1 MGGAAASSSS
11 SSSSTAPKK
20 QKTTPFAESYA
31 PDVPA
36 NQQAECFKRD
46 AEGFALDAAG
56 ARLAIQPADVS
67 LRVAK
72 NKGLQDGSVNQLERY
87 KMLTLVQELASDP
100 NGKSVPFW
108 CNLCQSVIAG
118 SRATVG
124 GAVQASAIMRHLRA
138 KHKVYVLPVDLD
150 GDFFA
155 EAAAAAAAAAAAVKP
170 GSLVG
175 MAIKPTVIERSDDDI
190 FEHLKVL
197 LGTGYVADGVPAN
210 TVAHIGERW
219 KMLEMIRFFKPSYG
233 KGMPSYYFVDQSMQ
247 HMAEQHLLTLLDKLV
262 AATKTDYLNMK
273 AFSITIDGWDDGAGN
288 DVLGGCVRALT
299 EDFEML
305 EEVVMGLPH
314 DERSAAELQP
324 LVKARLSDV
333 GLKWDD
339 AWPTTDAGQPV
350 PAIFNAHHG
359 SRDLSSRWIW
369 CLNHLLHN
377 ALKDAMKNADFVRI
391 WSVVDEV
398 VKQIQASNKRRGV
411 VAQLRAA
418 VSPLAKVLVG
428 AAETRWDS
436 RALVLERVIENKPVL
451 AALPPVKLP
460 FRDGEKKA
468 LFDKALTKLTQD
480 AVLQAEI
487 SELHRVLDKVRIAG
501 TKLQRRDGDVTI
513 HLFNKVVEP
522 LLEFLNAYIADIGKM
537 QSIRNICEA
546 IASGIKSRYTG
557 AYPDEVG
564 HACFFVPEAVYDLAK
579 ANAFDWDAEGSQTRR
594 TMVWLEEE
602 VEKHYMLTPE
612 YAAFSQLPA
621 TPVVD
626 AMPEGASKD
635 AALAAHRAKKAKDG
649 VDKQKVKLN
658 DEMTEYSEDIETAV
672 LSRRKQ
678 HDIATAAAASAA
690 AAAAAAAAA
699 VPVSAAAPVPYD
711 SIKALIWWRDNR
723 KKFPILAQFARRL
736 LCLSISAAEIERF
749 FSKCGLVMT
758 TRRNRLCAR
767 KENLF
772 LLTAYNVAR
781 EWNAARRAGGADEE
795 AVMCSALF
803 GIDDDTLD
811 LDD

>member
-1 MGGAAASSSS
+1 
-11 SSSSTAPKK
+11 
-20 QKTTPFAESYA
+20 
-31 PDVPA
+31 
-36 NQQAECFKRD
+36 
-46 AEGFALDAAG
+46 
-56 ARLAIQPADVS
+56 
-67 LRVAK
+67 
-72 NKGLQDGSVNQLERY
+72 
-87 KMLTLVQELASDP
+87 
-100 NGKSVPFW
+100 
-108 CNLCQSVIAG
+108 
-118 SRATVG
+118 
-124 GAVQASAIMRHLRA
+124 
-138 KHKVYVLPVDLD
+138 
-150 GDFFA
+150 
-155 EAAAAAAAAAAAVKP
+155 
-170 GSLVG
+170 
-175 MAIKPTVIERSDDDI
+175 
-190 FEHLKVL
+190 
-197 LGTGYVADGVPAN
+197 
-210 TVAHIGERW
+210 
-219 KMLEMIRFFKPSYG
+219 
-233 KGMPSYYFVDQSMQ
+233 MQ
-247 HMAEQHLLTLLDKLV
+247 RMSEQHLLTLHDKLV
-262 AATKTDYLNMK
+262 AATRTEYLRMT

-305 EEVVMGLPH
+305 EEVFMGLPH
-314 DERSAAELQP
+314 GERTASELQP

-359 SRDLSSRWIW
+359 SLDLSGRWIW

-391 WSVVDEV
+391 WGIVDEV

-411 VAQLRAA
+411 VAQLRAT
-418 VSPLAKVLVG
+418 VSPQAKVLVA

-487 SELHRVLDKVRIAG
+487 LELHRVLDKVRIAG
-501 TKLQRRDGDVTI
+501 TSLQRRDGDVTI

-522 LLEFLNAYIADIGKM
+522 LLEFLNAYIADISKM

-546 IASGIKSRYTG
+546 IANGIKSRYTG

-564 HACFFVPEAVYDLAK
+564 HACFFVPEAVYDLSK
-579 ANAFDWDAEGSQTRR
+579 ENAFDWDAEGSQTRR
-594 TMVWLEEE
+594 TMVWLEDEI
-602 VEKHYMLTPE
+602 EKHYMLTPE

-621 TPVVD
+621 TPVID
-626 AMPEGASKD
+626 AMPDGASKV
-635 AALAAHRAKKAKDG
+635 AALAAHRAKKAKDA
-649 VDKQKVKLN
+649 VDKQKAKLN
-658 DEMTEYSEDIETAV
+658 DEMTEYSEEIENV
-672 LSRRKQ
+672 VHLRRKQ
-678 HDIATAAAASAA
+678 HDLATAAAASSAVAA
-690 AAAAAAAAA
+690 AAAAAAGA
-699 VPVSAAAPVPYD
+699 PVSAAAPVPYD
-711 SIKALIWWRDNR
+711 SIKALMWWRDNR